1 MLQVADVVPM
11 IVDTLVTDAPPA
23 LVRATGAPA
32 TYTIDAA
39 REAAGSDQPV
49 LGSAIADG
57 RP

>member
-1 MLQVADVVPM
+1 VSI
-11 IVDTLVTDAPPA
+11 IVDALATDAPPA

-32 TYTIDAA
+32 TSTIDAA

-49 LGSAIADG
+49 LGSAIASA